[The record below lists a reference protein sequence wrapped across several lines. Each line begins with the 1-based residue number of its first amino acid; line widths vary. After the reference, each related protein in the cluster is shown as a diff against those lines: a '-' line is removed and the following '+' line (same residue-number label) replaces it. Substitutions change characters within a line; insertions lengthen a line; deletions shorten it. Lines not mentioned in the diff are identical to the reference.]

1 MSRAAV
7 EETSNDSDTDSADS
21 DDDGQNAEVTPLLL
35 ANRPSMIN
43 NSSSSNFTSMVAM
56 TGAGGE
62 ADSGNSAPRHCHRT
76 GEPDRAASRLA
87 RRQLALACVLCFLFV
102 VGELLGGYYSGSLAI
117 MADAAHMFSDFAS
130 FGVSLFVIW
139 LSSRKPK
146 KTMTYGFYRAEALG
160 ALATVVI
167 IWYVTGILAYL
178 AVERIHTGEFEIQV
192 SRILSQR
199 IFPRYRYS
207 KSVVPKSVC
216 IGT

>member
-1 MSRAAV
+1 MCKVFLSVVVMS
-7 EETSNDSDTDSADS
+7 
-21 DDDGQNAEVTPLLL
+21 L
-35 ANRPSMIN
+35 
-43 NSSSSNFTSMVAM
+43 
-56 TGAGGE
+56 
-62 ADSGNSAPRHCHRT
+62 
-76 GEPDRAASRLA
+76 
-87 RRQLALACVLCFLFV
+87 FLF
-102 VGELLGGYYSGSLAI
+102 
-117 MADAAHMFSDFAS
+117 
-130 FGVSLFVIW
+130 
-139 LSSRKPK
+139 RKPK

-199 IFPRYRYS
+199 IIPRYRYS